1 MIEVRVKKQNVVT
14 HKGLFSSQNEADEWI
29 NQQVA
34 LKSWGKPERWVDEDL
49 CESQGEVI
57 ANAIA
62 EQMTGGPEN
71 EHKQYKFAAEYVI
84 EQEDITAKVLQ
95 EEINAAS
102 LKYLAETDWYVIRF
116 LESGVAVPA
125 EVSTQRTAA
134 RAAIV
139 H

>member
-1 MIEVRVKKQNVVT
+1 MIEIRIKKQGVVT
-14 HKGLFSSQNEADEWI
+14 HKGQFETQQQADEWI
-29 NQQVA
+29 QSSIA
-34 LKSWGKPERWVDEDL
+34 LRSWGKPERWVNEEDCSL
-49 CESQGEVI
+49 QGEI
-57 ANAIA
+57 ISEAIA
-62 EQMTGGPEN
+62 EQLIGGPEN
-71 EHKQYKFAAEYVI
+71 ETKQYKFAAEYVI

-102 LKYLAETDWYVIRF
+102 LKYLAETDWCVIRF

>member
-14 HKGLFSSQNEADEWI
+14 NKAQFVTQNEADEWI
-29 NQQVA
+29 NQNVA

-57 ANAIA
+57 ADAIA

-84 EQEDITAKVLQ
+84 EQEDITAQLAQ
-95 EEINAAS
+95 AETNSQS
-102 LKYLAETDWYVIRF
+102 LKYLAETDWYVIRKA
-116 LESGVAVPA
+116 ETNVDVPA
-125 EVSTQRTAA
+125 EVLTLRAVA

>member
-34 LKSWGKPERWVDEDL
+34 LKSWGKPERWVDEEL
-49 CESQGEVI
+49 CESQDEIV
-57 ANAIA
+57 ADAIA
-62 EQMTGGPEN
+62 EQMTGGPDH

-84 EQEDITAKVLQ
+84 EQEDITARLAQ
-95 EEINAAS
+95 EETNSNS

-116 LESGVAVPA
+116 LESGVAVPS
-125 EVSTQRTAA
+125 EVSTQRAAA

>member
-1 MIEVRVKKQNVVT
+1 MIEVRIKKQNVVT
-14 HKGLFSSQNEADEWI
+14 HKGQFSTQIEADNWI
-29 NQQVA
+29 NEQVA
-34 LKSWGKPERWVDEDL
+34 LKSWGKPERWVDEEDCSL
-49 CESQGEVI
+49 QGEI
-57 ANAIA
+57 ISEAIA
-62 EQMTGGPEN
+62 EQMIGGPEN

-95 EEINAAS
+95 EEINSAS